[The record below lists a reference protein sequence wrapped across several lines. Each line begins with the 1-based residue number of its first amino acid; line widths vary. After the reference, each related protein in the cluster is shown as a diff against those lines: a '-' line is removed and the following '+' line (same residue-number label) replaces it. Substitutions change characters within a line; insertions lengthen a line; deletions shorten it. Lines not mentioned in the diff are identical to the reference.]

1 MSGDVHVRNFP
12 GVRFPPGRLTLGVH
26 CLPVPAGG
34 RRHGL
39 PVPRKVL
46 RSQRFELCGELG
58 ESVRQPADVRA
69 GRTTRQVGHMGGFSE
84 AVCCV
89 RPWRLRTPPPRF
101 VINPS
106 ATCPNGRPPAMR
118 STANGCRRQGRQRG
132 RAAAPPV
139 PFSAGFLSGS
149 VSLHGLCPIDR
160 DGGTRCGDRRG
171 CRELRRGRLLERG
184 GRHLGGTP
192 SRERDGWWN
201 LRRCSRFRRWERR
214 GGGGGFPD
222 GRHRLSR
229 LGRRGLRGRRGP
241 IRQDREG
248 GSGRFRAVGFG
259 PRRGAVLRADGL
271 GTGAGPLRRPGLPG
285 GGRTGRDS
293 GSAAVIPS
301 SRESAGGRR
310 NVAVLGT
317 LGFPEGTVP
326 DGFAVPFYQ

>member
-12 GVRFPPGRLTLGVH
+12 GVRFPPGDSPWASIVFPYLPGDVATGCRCPGKCCAHSDFLSSARNLAS
-26 CLPVPAGG
+26 LPVNRPT
-34 RRHGL
+34 
-39 PVPRKVL
+39 
-46 RSQRFELCGELG
+46 FEQDGQLVRWAIRGVSVEL
-58 ESVRQPADVRA
+58 S
-69 GRTTRQVGHMGGFSE
+69 
-84 AVCCV
+84 AVS
-89 RPWRLRTPPPRF
+89 RPCRLRTPPPRF

-132 RAAAPPV
+132 RAVAPPV

-184 GRHLGGTP
+184 GRHLGGTS

-201 LRRCSRFRRWERR
+201 LRGCSRSRGWERR

-241 IRQDREG
+241 IRQDPG
-248 GSGRFRAVGFG
+248 GWERPVSGRGIRPAA
-259 PRRGAVLRADGL
+259 RGRS
-271 GTGAGPLRRPGLPG
+271 TG
-285 GGRTGRDS
+285 
-293 GSAAVIPS
+293 
-301 SRESAGGRR
+301 
-310 NVAVLGT
+310 
-317 LGFPEGTVP
+317 
-326 DGFAVPFYQ
+326 